1 MIISSFL
8 YNYLPAPQYLQHI
21 TLNKFQIGGPTKEII
36 FSFND
41 ILLVNDNDGHRRM
54 IMFLL
59 TAPKIL
65 ILGSE
70 NRA

>member
-1 MIISSFL
+1 MSRL
-8 YNYLPAPQYLQHI
+8 DMGHVRLVRAVLI
-21 TLNKFQIGGPTKEII
+21 TLDVTHACNKL
-36 FSFND
+36 
-41 ILLVNDNDGHRRM
+41 LLVNDNGEHRKM
-54 IMFLL
+54 NNFLL